1 MKNLEKEYDINR
13 YDISTSDKLFLKQ
26 YSEIIKAHD
35 QFDVRFE
42 HFTIKETL
50 TIKKKSMGKI
60 FSLGNEMPEEHIF
73 FFYMGE
79 NGNNKNYNFLPPI
92 DTSLLINNLDNSDKK
107 LGNIKFNKKK
117 MKESETNINPKMSQY
132 FCIFSILFFIMSGL
146 LFIHF
151 MQFIFS
157 EQVRY
162 ISILFFIGKL
172 LLLFISLSL
181 FNRNFWISW
190 IHAYTKF
197 RNEYRK

>member
-26 YSEIIKAHD
+26 YSEIIKSHD
-35 QFDVRFE
+35 QFDIRLE
-42 HFTIKETL
+42 HRSKEEILTL
-50 TIKKKSMGKI
+50 TQKSMRKI
-60 FSLGNEMPEEHIF
+60 FSLVKEIPEEHILF
-73 FFYMGE
+73 LYMGE
-79 NGNNKNYNFLPPI
+79 NGNNKNFNFLPPI

-107 LGNIKFNKKK
+107 LGSIKFNKNK
-117 MKESETNINPKMSQY
+117 MKKNQTNINPQISQY
-132 FCIFSILFFIMSGL
+132 LCIFSILFFIMSGL

-151 MQFIFS
+151 MQFILS

-181 FNRNFWISW
+181 FNRNFRISW

-197 RNEYRK
+197 

>member
-26 YSEIIKAHD
+26 YSEIIKSHD
-35 QFDVRFE
+35 QFDIRLE
-42 HFTIKETL
+42 HRIKEEMLTL
-50 TIKKKSMGKI
+50 TQKSMRKI
-60 FSLGNEMPEEHIF
+60 FSLVKEIPEEHILF
-73 FFYMGE
+73 LYMGE
-79 NGNNKNYNFLPPI
+79 NGNNKNFNFLPPI

-107 LGNIKFNKKK
+107 LGSIKFNKNK
-117 MKESETNINPKMSQY
+117 MKKNQTNIKPQISQY
-132 FCIFSILFFIMSGL
+132 LCIFSILFFIMSGL

-151 MQFIFS
+151 MQFILS

-162 ISILFFIGKL
+162 ISIIIFIGKL

-181 FNRNFWISW
+181 FNRNFRISW

-197 RNEYRK
+197 